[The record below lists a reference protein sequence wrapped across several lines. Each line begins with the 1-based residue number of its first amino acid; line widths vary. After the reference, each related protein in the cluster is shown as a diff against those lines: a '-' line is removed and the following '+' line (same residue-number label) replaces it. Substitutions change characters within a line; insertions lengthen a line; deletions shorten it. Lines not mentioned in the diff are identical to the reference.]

1 MKTQIIWIYA
11 TSLLMS
17 IKSRKPEEH
26 DNCSQKT
33 TVWFKSLEHFHLKL
47 QSSWKAIFL
56 YGGTTALFKNLQCVQ
71 KMRKTCWQIRQ
82 GAQSTFISDSNA

>member
-1 MKTQIIWIYA
+1 
-11 TSLLMS
+11 MS
-17 IKSRKPEEH
+17 IKSLKSEKH

-33 TVWFKSLEHFHLKL
+33 TAWFKSLEHFYSKL

-56 YGGTTALFKNLQCVQ
+56 YRGTIALFKNLQCVQ

-82 GAQSTFISDSNA
+82 GAQSTFNSDSIA